1 MITVMYY
8 ITKENE
14 IIYAT
19 GNNFNTREEAQD
31 VLKRTYED
39 VQGQDDIVDIKLT
52 EDTLT
57 FIDRVVGDSDEIH
70 TFAIRKEAK

>member
-1 MITVMYY
+1 MYY

-57 FIDRVVGDSDEIH
+57 FTDRVVGDSDEIH
-70 TFAIRKEAK
+70 TFTIRKEAK